1 VSFLQ
6 TLSLSLLIQFSC
18 FFKENDI
25 GLIAPFLQLPSADD
39 YPDYYESIEQP
50 IDMSMIKDKMD
61 KGLVNKKQ
69 KYSFI

>member
-1 VSFLQ
+1 LFFFRL
-6 TLSLSLLIQFSC
+6 
-18 FFKENDI
+18 FKENDI

-61 KGLVNKKQ
+61 KGLVKQ
-69 KYSFI
+69 RNSSFI